1 MIKKSRSIIC
11 LDEIFYNP
19 FALTSA
25 IYTLF
30 SQNLCWP
37 DDECKFEIPSALANY
52 KAWVMNMLQV
62 DAVKS
67 YGLPAEHHKAFVDEM
82 VKHSKG
88 EKFTY
93 DFLL

>member
-1 MIKKSRSIIC
+1 MRLLITFRTDFSN
-11 LDEIFYNP
+11 LH
-19 FALTSA
+19 
-25 IYTLF
+25 F

>member
-1 MIKKSRSIIC
+1 
-11 LDEIFYNP
+11 
-19 FALTSA
+19 
-25 IYTLF
+25 
-30 SQNLCWP
+30 
-37 DDECKFEIPSALANY
+37 
-52 KAWVMNMLQV
+52 MNMLQV